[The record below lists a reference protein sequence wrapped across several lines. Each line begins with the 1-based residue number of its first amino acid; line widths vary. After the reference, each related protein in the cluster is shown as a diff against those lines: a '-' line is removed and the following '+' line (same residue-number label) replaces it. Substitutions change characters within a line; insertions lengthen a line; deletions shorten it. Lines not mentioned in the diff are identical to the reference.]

1 MVKNKT
7 ANKWLGMLV
16 ADTMALGM
24 LTNALPVPAGIAETS
39 SATNTTETA
48 FTYASRN
55 VVLDKTAKA
64 YAIDM
69 TATNKMG
76 AEVTKI
82 LGNNNNGGTE
92 KAGWISELT
101 DGVFGSFN
109 GAGIAGFNGGNDGRG
124 LGWFVLD
131 AGAQYPVHSVCVDLV
146 HDWGTSDLLIQLSTT
161 EDFAN
166 PITVY
171 SNDVDGSLG
180 YGDVVTGD
188 FSDDY
193 TESIKGGTLMN
204 VLNSGRT
211 FNFAPVMARYIRV
224 TGDAFGNGKRQGYT
238 QFGEI
243 QMFAYETAG
252 TAGPASVAPVT
263 FSSAGGTFSE
273 AAKVTLSSEDA
284 NAEIYYTTDGSV
296 PTDKSTKYTGE
307 IDTADLS
314 NACVIRAA
322 AKVNGTM
329 GLPTY
334 GTFAHGFVGNPN
346 VALGRSVKFYKV
358 DTSAAN
364 KMGDELTSSSF
375 KDGQSVSSAVDGN
388 FGDAPLSFRN
398 QEYQDKIPND
408 NHVYGT
414 GVTKGDGVTPENLW
428 DMKEYFWTVVDFGAV
443 KEIGSVQI
451 AFYTGHSHRGVCIQL
466 STDEN
471 FSENVT
477 TVYCDA
483 SDLADVTAGANVD
496 GNWTGNNKVLALA
509 EPVNAQYI
517 RVTGWSVDDSRYWTH
532 NVPPEEEG
540 GTESTETNTFYPISD
555 DYETVTEATETEGAV
570 IKEHFYATNLAEVAA
585 MVPTETQNA
594 ALNQSVKFYR
604 VDASA
609 ANKMGIELT
618 GSGSRGNLTE
628 RTGIFKDGQSFS
640 NAVNGDFNEGGLSI
654 MNADWQNKIPGSSA
668 TGENIYGTG
677 VTTESG
683 GGENLWEMKEYFW
696 TVVDFGESKDIESV
710 HVAFSGDTR
719 GVCIQL
725 SNDPMFTTGVV
736 TVYCDD
742 AKLAAVTEGANVG
755 ANWAGNNKELKLS
768 EAVNARYMRATG
780 WAVSD
785 ARYWTHNVPAEGESE
800 NIDTNTFNAITS
812 DYETLENGQI
822 KEHFIGTNL
831 AEVAAMTA
839 SSIKPAP
846 ALQAYVT
853 SVNDAFGEA
862 ITLESVANGSAAEDI
877 TEQLP
882 ATVNLVDS
890 DGKTYSNV
898 SGTWNAPEGFDGAT
912 AGTYQFTFVYEGDLP
927 ADAYGAATVNVTV
940 EAQADLTALN
950 ATLETA
956 ATKRETDYTASTW
969 NAFTQAKTAAE
980 TVKNATLKTQREVD
994 KANDDLTAAMNALAA
1009 RADVTELSAELTKHT
1024 DKKKN
1029 QYTTS
1034 TWSAFAEA
1042 KETAQAFVNDNSVA
1056 TQAEVDRAKEELE
1069 AAAAALVLR
1078 ADTTDLSAAYEAA
1091 KTAYGTESTS
1101 STYTQ
1106 QSWSD
1111 YLEAMATAKG
1121 IIDDN
1126 SNTAQ
1131 AQADAAEAAI
1141 KTAIDGF
1148 VQKAAQADVDALLA
1162 EVAKIRADE
1171 NKYTAD
1177 SYAGIKAILGT
1188 TEDAVGGAEVTKE
1201 AFDAAKAA
1209 FDEAKENLVA
1219 VGDATELNALIAT
1232 KVEAQSNYTAASWK
1246 AYTEALNA
1254 ANTAAAGGKSQAEI
1268 DAAKAALQTAIDGLV
1283 KIGDKTALTDL
1294 VAKAKAEKE
1303 IGEDLAN
1310 AINAAQEVLDKADAT
1325 QTEVDEA
1332 VAALQSALD
1341 NNKVSGGCGS
1351 SMAGSG
1357 SAVAFVLAAGACALC
1372 LKKRKENNIQ

>member
-1 MVKNKT
+1 MVKNKI
-7 ANKWLGMLV
+7 ANKRLGMLV
-16 ADTMALGM
+16 AVTMALGM
-24 LTNALPVPAGIAETS
+24 LTNALPVPAGIAEAS

-64 YAIDM
+64 YAIDT

-82 LGNNNNGGTE
+82 LGNNNNGGKE

-131 AGAQYPVHSVCVDLV
+131 AGAQYAVHSVCVDLV
-146 HDWGTSDLLIQLSTT
+146 HDWGTSDLLIQLSAT
-161 EDFAN
+161 ESFEN

-188 FSDDY
+188 FSDVY
-193 TESIKGGTLMN
+193 TESINGGTLMN

-211 FNFAPVMARYIRV
+211 FNFAPVSARYIRV
-224 TGDAFGNGKRQGYT
+224 TGDAFGNGHRQGYT

-252 TAGPASVAPVT
+252 TAGPASVDPVT

-273 AAKVTLSSEDA
+273 AAKVTLSA
-284 NAEIYYTTDGSV
+284 AAGAEIYYTTDGSV
-296 PTDKSTKYTGE
+296 PTEKSTKYTVE
-307 IDTADLS
+307 IDTADFS

-329 GLPTY
+329 GLPTH

-364 KMGDELTSSSF
+364 KMG
-375 KDGQSVSSAVDGN
+375 
-388 FGDAPLSFRN
+388 
-398 QEYQDKIPND
+398 
-408 NHVYGT
+408 
-414 GVTKGDGVTPENLW
+414 
-428 DMKEYFWTVVDFGAV
+428 
-443 KEIGSVQI
+443 
-451 AFYTGHSHRGVCIQL
+451 
-466 STDEN
+466 
-471 FSENVT
+471 
-477 TVYCDA
+477 
-483 SDLADVTAGANVD
+483 
-496 GNWTGNNKVLALA
+496 
-509 EPVNAQYI
+509 
-517 RVTGWSVDDSRYWTH
+517 
-532 NVPPEEEG
+532 
-540 GTESTETNTFYPISD
+540 
-555 DYETVTEATETEGAV
+555 
-570 IKEHFYATNLAEVAA
+570 
-585 MVPTETQNA
+585 
-594 ALNQSVKFYR
+594 
-604 VDASA
+604 
-609 ANKMGIELT
+609 IELT
-618 GSGSRGNLTE
+618 GSGTRGNLTE

-640 NAVNGDFNEGGLSI
+640 NAVNGNFSEGSLSI
-654 MNADWQNKIPGSSA
+654 MNADWQNKIPGSST

-710 HVAFSGDTR
+710 QVAFVGDTR

-725 SNDPMFTTGVV
+725 SNDTTFTTGVT
-736 TVYCDD
+736 TVYCDN
-742 AKLAAVTEGANVG
+742 ANLADVTAGANVG
-755 ANWAGNNKELKLS
+755 GNWTNNNKEIKLS
-768 EAVNARYMRATG
+768 SAVNARYIRATG

-785 ARYWTHNVPAEGESE
+785 ARYWTHNVPKAGEAE
-800 NIDTNTFNAITS
+800 NIETNTFNAITS

-831 AEVAAMTA
+831 AEVAAITTL
-839 SSIKPAP
+839 SIKPAP
-846 ALQAYVT
+846 ALQAYVI

-862 ITLESVANGSAAEDI
+862 ITLESVANGSSANSI
-877 TEQLP
+877 TENLP
-882 ATVNLVDS
+882 EKVTLVGS
-890 DGKTYSNV
+890 DGQEHSNV
-898 SGTWNAPEGFDGAT
+898 AGTWSAPKGFDGYT
-912 AGTYQFTFVYEGDLP
+912 AGDYTFTFTPDSTEGLP
-927 ADAYGAATVNVTV
+927 VDAYGVATVVVTV
-940 EAQADLTALN
+940 EAQADLATLN

-956 ATKRETDYTASTW
+956 AAKQETDYTTSTW

-1024 DKKKN
+1024 DKKEN

-1034 TWSAFAEA
+1034 TWSAFAKA
-1042 KETAQAFVNDNSVA
+1042 KEAAQAFVNDNSVA
-1056 TQAEVDRAKEELE
+1056 TQAEVDRAKKELE
-1069 AAAAALVLR
+1069 AAAVALVLR

-1091 KTAYGTESTS
+1091 RTAYGTESTS
-1101 STYTQ
+1101 STYTRQ
-1106 QSWSD
+1106 TWSD
-1111 YLEAMATAKG
+1111 YLEAMTTAKA

-1126 SNTAQ
+1126 SNAAQ
-1131 AQADAAEAAI
+1131 AQADAAKEAI
-1141 KTAIDGF
+1141 ETAIDGF

-1162 EVAKIRADE
+1162 EVTKLRADE
-1171 NKYTAD
+1171 SKYTAA
-1177 SYAGIKAILGT
+1177 SYAEFKSILGT

-1209 FDEAKENLVA
+1209 FDEAKTKLVA
-1219 VGDATELNALIAT
+1219 VGDATELKALIAT
-1232 KVEAQSNYTAASWK
+1232 KVEAQNAYTTASWRT
-1246 AYTEALNA
+1246 YSEALSA
-1254 ANTAAAGGKSQAEI
+1254 ANTAAAGGKPQAEI

-1294 VAKAKAEKE
+1294 VAKAKAKKE
-1303 IGEDLAN
+1303 IGKDLAN

-1341 NNKVSGGCGS
+1341 NNKVSRGCGA

-1372 LKKRKENNIQ
+1372 LKKRKEKNIQ

>member
-1 MVKNKT
+1 MVKNKI
-7 ANKWLGMLV
+7 ANKLLGMLV
-16 ADTMALGM
+16 AVTMALGM
-24 LTNALPVPAGIAETS
+24 LTNALPVSAGIAEAS

-64 YAIDM
+64 YAIDT

-131 AGAQYPVHSVCVDLV
+131 AGAQYAVHSVCVDLV
-146 HDWGTSDLLIQLSTT
+146 HDWGTSDLLIQLSAT
-161 EDFAN
+161 ESFEN

-188 FSDDY
+188 FSDVY

-211 FNFAPVMARYIRV
+211 FNFAPVSARYIRV
-224 TGDAFGNGKRQGYT
+224 TGDAFGNGHRQGYT

-273 AAKVTLSSEDA
+273 AAKVTLSA
-284 NAEIYYTTDGSV
+284 ATGAEIYYTTDGSV
-296 PTDKSTKYTGE
+296 PTEKSTKYTGE
-307 IDTADLS
+307 IDTADFS

-322 AKVNGTM
+322 AKVNGTL
-329 GLPTY
+329 GLPTH
-334 GTFAHGFVGNPN
+334 GTFAHAFTGNPN
-346 VALGRSVKFYKV
+346 VALNKTVKAYEFADVSNNVALNKTVKAYAY
-358 DTSAAN
+358 DSSAAN
-364 KMGDELTSSSF
+364 MMGTEITQLRTGGGGDVACSVNDAGIVNGSIDNDIIRSADDVGLWWAVVDF
-375 KDGQSVSSAVDGN
+375 GQSETIESVLVSFWRDDKPQSAMIQLSENEDFSGDDVTTIYCNDVKYGALAGAAQSEALPCVADAGYTITLDTPATGRYLRVIAVTRDNTMWLNEVQAMTYSEATGGN
-388 FGDAPLSFRN
+388 MMGKEITEFQTGGAGNTACSANDAGIVNGVIDLDINRPANGGLWWAVIDFGQSETIGSVLVSFWHDNGSTSAMIQLSENEDFS
-398 QEYQDKIPND
+398 
-408 NHVYGT
+408 
-414 GVTKGDGVTPENLW
+414 GDGVTTIYCNDE
-428 DMKEYFWTVVDFGAV
+428 KYGA
-443 KEIGSVQI
+443 
-451 AFYTGHSHRGVCIQL
+451 L
-466 STDEN
+466 
-471 FSENVT
+471 
-477 TVYCDA
+477 
-483 SDLADVTAGANVD
+483 AGA
-496 GNWTGNNKVLALA
+496 
-509 EPVNAQYI
+509 
-517 RVTGWSVDDSRYWTH
+517 
-532 NVPPEEEG
+532 
-540 GTESTETNTFYPISD
+540 
-555 DYETVTEATETEGAV
+555 
-570 IKEHFYATNLAEVAA
+570 
-585 MVPTETQNA
+585 TQ
-594 ALNQSVKFYR
+594 
-604 VDASA
+604 
-609 ANKMGIELT
+609 
-618 GSGSRGNLTE
+618 
-628 RTGIFKDGQSFS
+628 
-640 NAVNGDFNEGGLSI
+640 
-654 MNADWQNKIPGSSA
+654 
-668 TGENIYGTG
+668 
-677 VTTESG
+677 
-683 GGENLWEMKEYFW
+683 GENLAC
-696 TVVDFGESKDIESV
+696 V
-710 HVAFSGDTR
+710 SGQGHT
-719 GVCIQL
+719 ITL
-725 SNDPMFTTGVV
+725 NTPATGRYLRVIALV
-736 TVYCDD
+736 R
-742 AKLAAVTEGANVG
+742 EGTMWLNEVKANVYV
-755 ANWAGNNKELKLS
+755 E
-768 EAVNARYMRATG
+768 T
-780 WAVSD
+780 
-785 ARYWTHNVPAEGESE
+785 PA
-800 NIDTNTFNAITS
+800 A
-812 DYETLENGQI
+812 
-822 KEHFIGTNL
+822 
-831 AEVAAMTA
+831 
-839 SSIKPAP
+839 PP

-862 ITLESVANGSAAEDI
+862 ITLESVANGSSANSI
-877 TEQLP
+877 TENLP
-882 ATVNLVDS
+882 EKVTLVGS
-890 DGKTYSNV
+890 DGQEHSNV
-898 SGTWNAPEGFDGAT
+898 AGTWSAPEGFDGYT
-912 AGTYQFTFVYEGDLP
+912 AGNYTFTFTPDSTEGLP
-927 ADAYGAATVNVTV
+927 VDAYGVATVVVTV
-940 EAQADLTALN
+940 EAQADLATLN

-956 ATKRETDYTASTW
+956 AAKQETDYTASTW

-994 KANDDLTAAMNALAA
+994 KANDDLTAAINALAA

-1024 DKKKN
+1024 DKKEN

-1034 TWSAFAEA
+1034 TWSAFAKA
-1042 KETAQAFVNDNSVA
+1042 KEAAQAFVNDNSVA

-1091 KTAYGTESTS
+1091 RTAYGTKSTS

-1106 QSWSD
+1106 QTWSD
-1111 YLEAMATAKG
+1111 YLEAMTTAKA

-1126 SNTAQ
+1126 SNAAQ
-1131 AQADAAEAAI
+1131 AQADAAKEAI
-1141 KTAIDGF
+1141 ETAIDGF

-1162 EVAKIRADE
+1162 EVTKLRADE
-1171 NKYTAD
+1171 SKYTVA
-1177 SYAGIKAILGT
+1177 SYAEFKSILGT

-1209 FDEAKENLVA
+1209 FDEAKAKLVA

-1232 KVEAQSNYTAASWK
+1232 KVEAQNAYTTASWK
-1246 AYTEALNA
+1246 TYSEALSA
-1254 ANTAAAGGKSQAEI
+1254 ANTAASGGKPQAEI

-1310 AINAAQEVLDKADAT
+1310 AINAAQEVLDNADAT

-1341 NNKVSGGCGS
+1341 NNKVSGGCGA